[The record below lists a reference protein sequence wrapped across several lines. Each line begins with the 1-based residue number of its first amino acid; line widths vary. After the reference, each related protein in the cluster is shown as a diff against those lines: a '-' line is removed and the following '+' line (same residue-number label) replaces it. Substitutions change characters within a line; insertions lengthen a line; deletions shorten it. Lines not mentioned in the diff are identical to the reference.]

1 MAHRAERMSS
11 VIREVVSD
19 AIANR
24 LSDPRISR
32 FTSVTRV
39 MMAPDMEYA
48 DVAVSV
54 MGTDRE
60 ARRTMEGLTSARGAI
75 QTMLAKRLDVR
86 RCPLLRFELD
96 VGIKKGFEIIQE
108 LDRLGAE
115 REARERAAQASG
127 EGGAT
132 DERTSDE

>member
-39 MMAPDMEYA
+39 SMTSDMEYA
-48 DVAVSV
+48 DVSVSV

-75 QTMLAKRLDVR
+75 QSMLAKQLDVR
-86 RCPLLRFELD
+86 RCPMLRFELD
-96 VGIKKGFEIIQE
+96 VGIKKGFEIVQE

-115 REARERAAQASG
+115 REAREKARAEE
-127 EGGAT
+127 EGSADKRNPDG
-132 DERTSDE
+132 

>member
-1 MAHRAERMSS
+1 MSRRAERMSS

-39 MMAPDMEYA
+39 AMTADMEYA

-60 ARRTMEGLTSARGAI
+60 ARRTMEGLSSARGAI
-75 QTMLAKRLDVR
+75 QTMLAKRLDIR

-96 VGIKKGFEIIQE
+96 VGIKKGFEIVQE

-115 REARERAAQASG
+115 REARERRSQEPG
-127 EGGAT
+127 DAT
-132 DERTSDE
+132 GTDPRGPER